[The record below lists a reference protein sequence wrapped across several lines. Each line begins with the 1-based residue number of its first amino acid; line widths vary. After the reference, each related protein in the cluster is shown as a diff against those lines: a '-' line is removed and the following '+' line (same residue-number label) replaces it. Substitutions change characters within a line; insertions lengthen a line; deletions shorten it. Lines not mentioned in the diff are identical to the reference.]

1 MADKDKKKKS
11 DKKESAKKPVSSII
25 SLGKDLEVDS
35 NKRLEHLDHGE
46 VKAYAA
52 KARRGG
58 VNFYA
63 LVCEP
68 HITPRLKAAAVYET
82 ISNKETPP
90 LIKRGVVY
98 WPPARAERYVMVFQ
112 DTLGQPLLKPD
123 QPLAM
128 GLSNDVVME
137 KVLRPLVNILLDYR
151 DRDFFHGGIRLSSLF
166 DGGSNSFDNV
176 VLAPSLDGPPS
187 CFQSALY
194 ETIYRSM
201 AQPNARGQGRQT
213 HDLYALGVVLAVML
227 RSTDPLEGLSDK
239 EIIERKLE
247 EGSYSTITGKDR
259 FKGSI
264 LELLRGLLHDDD
276 DQRWTIEEIKEW
288 LDGSRLTPRLASSR
302 KKSDR
307 SIAFGGERYFYLPIL
322 AMNLDRNTTEA
333 KRIVE
338 EGDLEHWLSRS
349 LGQDTVFESVKD
361 MIERVRLQGQG
372 PGYQDRLVS
381 NLSMVLDP
389 QAPIR
394 YKKLAVFPDGIGT
407 ALAEAMVQKTDLSL
421 FADVLGQGLVGSWT
435 VQQHEAGFD
444 SGLLRHDYDLCV
456 KFLRKPGIGLGLER
470 CLYQLNTQTHCLSDK
485 LTGYHV
491 LSGDELLLALDD
503 ICKKGATPGLFID
516 RHIGAFL
523 SMQDARYIDDWSPQI
538 NSKQRHV
545 RIVANLRCFATIQ
558 RRERVPALP
567 HLGKALASLLPEV
580 YERFHDM
587 RLRASLEKEVTKHAN
602 AGDLVKMLEAIDN
615 PAVIQSDFKAFQYAM
630 YEYKKLTAEY
640 DDTSSRMENKA
651 VYGRAAG
658 YKTSAMVS
666 VGLAVIAI
674 AALTFTNFF

>member
-1 MADKDKKKKS
+1 
-11 DKKESAKKPVSSII
+11 
-25 SLGKDLEVDS
+25 
-35 NKRLEHLDHGE
+35 
-46 VKAYAA
+46 
-52 KARRGG
+52 
-58 VNFYA
+58 
-63 LVCEP
+63 
-68 HITPRLKAAAVYET
+68 
-82 ISNKETPP
+82 
-90 LIKRGVVY
+90 
-98 WPPARAERYVMVFQ
+98 
-112 DTLGQPLLKPD
+112 
-123 QPLAM
+123 
-128 GLSNDVVME
+128 
-137 KVLRPLVNILLDYR
+137 
-151 DRDFFHGGIRLSSLF
+151 
-166 DGGSNSFDNV
+166 
-176 VLAPSLDGPPS
+176 
-187 CFQSALY
+187 
-194 ETIYRSM
+194 
-201 AQPNARGQGRQT
+201 
-213 HDLYALGVVLAVML
+213 
-227 RSTDPLEGLSDK
+227 
-239 EIIERKLE
+239 
-247 EGSYSTITGKDR
+247 
-259 FKGSI
+259 
-264 LELLRGLLHDDD
+264 
-276 DQRWTIEEIKEW
+276 
-288 LDGSRLTPRLASSR
+288 
-302 KKSDR
+302 
-307 SIAFGGERYFYLPIL
+307 
-322 AMNLDRNTTEA
+322 
-333 KRIVE
+333 
-338 EGDLEHWLSRS
+338 
-349 LGQDTVFESVKD
+349 
-361 MIERVRLQGQG
+361 
-372 PGYQDRLVS
+372 
-381 NLSMVLDP
+381 MVLDP

-491 LSGDELLLALDD
+491 LSGDELLL
-503 ICKKGATPGLFID
+503 
-516 RHIGAFL
+516 
-523 SMQDARYIDDWSPQI
+523 
-538 NSKQRHV
+538 
-545 RIVANLRCFATIQ
+545 
-558 RRERVPALP
+558 ALP